1 MELSI
6 ADQLCYSTVR
16 IECATSTGRST
27 GTGFFFN
34 FLEDKEKKEKV
45 PCIVT
50 NKHVVE
56 GTQEGLLVLTCIDGS
71 GNEYLHRVSVG
82 DFRQAWIFHPKHE
95 IDLCIM
101 PINPIFELTRKQGHK
116 PFYIAMSDDIIP
128 SKEQLEDLSALEDI
142 IMVGYPD
149 GIWDSVNNK
158 PILRK
163 GITATHPK
171 RNFNGEKKFLIDA
184 ACFPGSSGSPVLILN
199 QGSYSDKT
207 GNVFIGNRVILLG
220 VLHAGPQHTAQ
231 GQIRFANIPTTITSI
246 PNNLGLVIKSEE
258 LKVFDSILKSIIG
271 NNLEKNNC

>member
-1 MELSI
+1 MELSL

-16 IECATSTGRST
+16 IECTTKNGRST

-34 FLEDKEKKEKV
+34 FLYNKETHENV

-50 NKHVVE
+50 NKHVVDGAIE
-56 GTQEGLLVLTCIDGS
+56 GVFVLTCIDS
-71 GNEYLHRVSVG
+71 QGNEYLHRVNIA
-82 DFRQAWIFHPKHE
+82 DFRQAWIFHPKQDV
-95 IDLCIM
+95 DLCIM
-101 PINPIFELTRKQGHK
+101 PINPVFELSRKQGHN
-116 PFYIAMSDDIIP
+116 PFYIALHNDIIP
-128 SKEQLEDLSALEDI
+128 TQSQLDDLTALEDI
-142 IMVGYPD
+142 IMIGYPD

-184 ACFPGSSGSPVLILN
+184 ACFPGSSGSPVLIFN
-199 QGSYSDKT
+199 QGSYSNKN
-207 GNVFIGNRVILLG
+207 GSVIIGSRVILLG

-231 GQIRFANIPTTITSI
+231 GQIRFANIPTTFTSI

-258 LKVFDSILKSIIG
+258 MMIFDSILKSLI
-271 NNLEKNNC
+271 EKNK

>member
-1 MELSI
+1 MELSPSE
-6 ADQLCYSTVR
+6 QLCYSTIR
-16 IECATSTGRST
+16 IECITQKGGST

-34 FLEDKEKKEKV
+34 FLENKEPHQFI

-56 GTQEGLLVLTCIDGS
+56 DAVHRILVLTCKMKDGT
-71 GNEYLHRVSVG
+71 EYLHRVSIPN
-82 DFRQAWIFHPKHE
+82 FRQSWIFHPKKE

-101 PINPIFELTRKQGHK
+101 PFQPIVEVVSAQGHK
-116 PFYIAMSDDIIP
+116 PFYIALYADLIP
-128 SKEQLEDLSALEDI
+128 SIQQLEELSALEDI
-142 IMVGYPD
+142 IMIGYPD

-171 RNFNGEKKFLIDA
+171 RDFNGEKKFLIDA

-199 QGSYSDKT
+199 QGSYSDSK
-207 GNVFIGNRVILLG
+207 GNVYIGSRVMFLG

-231 GQIRFANIPTTITSI
+231 GEIRFANIPTTVTSI
-246 PNNLGLVIKSEE
+246 PNNLGLVIKSDE
-258 LKVFDSILKSIIG
+258 LFIFNDILKELTKIQ
-271 NNLEKNNC
+271 

>member
-1 MELSI
+1 MKLPL

-16 IECATSTGRST
+16 IECTTTNGCST

-34 FLEDKEKKEKV
+34 FLDNKETHENV
-45 PCIVT
+45 PCIIT

-56 GTQEGLLVLTCIDGS
+56 GAIKGIIVLTCLDS
-71 GNEYLHRVSVG
+71 NGNEYLHRVNIT
-82 DFRQAWIFHPKHE
+82 DFRQAWIFHPRQDV
-95 IDLCIM
+95 DLCIM
-101 PINPIFELTRKQGHK
+101 PINPIFEFTRQQGHK
-116 PFYIAMSDDIIP
+116 PFYVALHSDIIP
-128 SKEQLEDLSALEDI
+128 TKEQLENLSALEDI
-142 IMVGYPD
+142 IMIGYPD
-149 GIWDSVNNK
+149 GIWDAVNNK

-207 GNVFIGNRVILLG
+207 GNVFIGNRAILLG

-231 GQIRFANIPTTITSI
+231 GQIRFVNIPTTITSI

-258 LKVFDSILKSIIG
+258 LKVFDSLLKNIIDG
-271 NNLEKNNC
+271 SQKGK

>member
-1 MELSI
+1 MDLSL

-16 IECATSTGRST
+16 IECTTSIGRST

-34 FLEDKEKKEKV
+34 FLDNKETHQKV

-56 GTQEGLLVLTCIDGS
+56 NAIDGFFVLTCLDS
-71 GNEYLHRVSVG
+71 TGNEYLHRVNIA
-82 DFRQAWIFHPKHE
+82 DFKQAWIFHPDIH

-101 PINPIFELTRKQGHK
+101 PINPIFELARQQGHN
-116 PFYIAMSDDIIP
+116 PFYIALSNDIIP
-128 SKEQLEDLSALEDI
+128 SQKQLEDLSAMEDI
-142 IMVGYPD
+142 IMIGYPD

-171 RNFNGEKKFLIDA
+171 RDFNGEKKFLIDA

-199 QGSYSDKT
+199 QGSYSDKS
-207 GNVFIGNRVILLG
+207 GNVYIGNRAILLG
-220 VLHAGPQHTAQ
+220 ILHAGPQHTAQ
-231 GQIRFANIPTTITSI
+231 GQIHFVNIPTTVTAI
-246 PNNLGLVIKSEE
+246 PNNLGLVIKSGE
-258 LKVFDSILKSIIG
+258 LTVFDSILQSIID
-271 NNLEKNNC
+271 KNKVTK

>member
-16 IECATSTGRST
+16 IECTTTNGCST

-34 FLEDKEKKEKV
+34 FLDNKETHEKV
-45 PCIVT
+45 PCVVT

-56 GTQEGLLVLTCIDGS
+56 GANEGIIVLTCLDSS
-71 GNEYLHRVSVG
+71 GNEYLHRVNIA
-82 DFRQAWIFHPKHE
+82 DFRQAWIFHPDPKT
-95 IDLCIM
+95 DLCIM
-101 PINPIFELTRKQGHK
+101 PINPIFELVRQQGHN
-116 PFYIAMSDDIIP
+116 PFYISLHNDIIP
-128 SKEQLEDLSALEDI
+128 SKEQLNDLTALEDI
-142 IMVGYPD
+142 IMIGYPD

-171 RNFNGEKKFLIDA
+171 RDFNGEKKFLIDA
-184 ACFPGSSGSPVLILN
+184 ACFPGSSGSPVLIFN
-199 QGSYSDKT
+199 QGSYSDKN
-207 GNVFIGNRVILLG
+207 GSIIIGSRTLLLG

-231 GQIRFANIPTTITSI
+231 GQIIFANIPTTITSI

-258 LKVFDSILKSIIG
+258 LKVFDGVLKSIIDG
-271 NNLEKNNC
+271 SQKEK